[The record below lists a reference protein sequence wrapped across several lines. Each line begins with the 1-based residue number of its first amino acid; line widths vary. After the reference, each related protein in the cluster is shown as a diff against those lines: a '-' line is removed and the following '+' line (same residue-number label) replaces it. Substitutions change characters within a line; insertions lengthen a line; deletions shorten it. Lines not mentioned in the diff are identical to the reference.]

1 MRNGVAIHY
10 GDVAPE
16 AKENFTATASESE
29 FDTLSQLQQYNL
41 SFENYGNPC
50 ELYSV
55 LLDGE
60 TELLPQNY
68 DGLNIG
74 LISENISRQD
84 GTFTEPIVLTLESVG
99 QYTSQGLTLTF
110 DTYNEIY
117 ATDINIK
124 WYRVVEGVETLLDDV
139 DFSPDSAFYFCQ
151 NQVSYYNKLVI
162 TFYAINM
169 PENRLRLRVID
180 YGYGTVF
187 YGDELRNVK
196 LIQEIDPISSQIS
209 INTADFT
216 LDSKGSIE
224 YNFQQKQPLSVYFN
238 GILRATTFVKS
249 SKRTAKFLW
258 QVQSEDYI
266 SLMDSTPFVG
276 GIYNSKNA
284 VDLLEEIFAVAK
296 VPYTIADDFDGL
308 TVTGYIPYTTC
319 REALM
324 QVAFAI
330 MAVVDTSNSSTV
342 DVFRLDTT
350 PTQTIPLNR
359 IMQGQNFDTGN
370 RVTAVEVL
378 SHTYTPISETV
389 EAYKAEDSG
398 PGQKIIVK
406 FSEPLHDLQIV
417 NGSFWLDEN
426 EQTHYNENYAIIDA
440 NANCV
445 LTGQKYDHITTAH
458 RYDNPVILA
467 SDLENVIA
475 IEQATLVSNNNVDN
489 VLQNCYNW
497 LIKTDTTNLKIVEG
511 KTVIENGIVK
521 YGQKKYGTFKYG
533 EEIPPTITYDEVVDV
548 GDTIRAET
556 EYLGIVEG
564 VAIKQT
570 YSLNGNI
577 IIKDTVMK

>member
-1 MRNGVAIHY
+1 MRNGVAIAY

-16 AKENFTATASESE
+16 AKENFVPTASESE
-29 FDTLSQLQQYNL
+29 FDTLSQFQQYNL
-41 SFENYGNPC
+41 SFPNYGNPC

-74 LISENISRQD
+74 LVSENISGTD

-99 QYTSQGLTLTF
+99 QYSSQGLTLTF

-117 ATDINIK
+117 ATNINIK
-124 WYRVVEGVETLLDDV
+124 WYRVVEGIETLLDDV
-139 DFSPDSAFYFCQ
+139 DFTPNSAFYFCQ
-151 NQVSYYNKLVI
+151 NQVSNYNKLVF

-180 YGYGTVF
+180 YGYGTFF

-209 INTADFT
+209 INTADFM

-249 SKRTAKFLW
+249 SKRKAKFLW
-258 QVQSEDYI
+258 DVQSEDYI

-276 GIYNSKNA
+276 GIYSSKNA
-284 VDLLEEIFAVAK
+284 VELLEEIFAVAK
-296 VPYTIADDFDGL
+296 VPYTISDDFDGL
-308 TVTGYIPYTTC
+308 TVIGYIPYTTC

-342 DVFRLDTT
+342 NVFRLDTT

-359 IMQGQNFDTGN
+359 IMQGQNFDTGD

-398 PGQKIIVK
+398 TGQNIFVK
-406 FSEPLHDLQIV
+406 FSEPLHDLSITNGTIV
-417 NGSFWLDEN
+417 SRE
-426 EQTHYNENYAIIDA
+426 TNYAIIDA

-445 LTGQKYDHITTAH
+445 LAGRKYDHITTAH
-458 RYDNPVILA
+458 RQNNPVILA

-475 IEQATLVSNNNVDN
+475 IEQATLVSNNNIDN

-511 KTVIENGIVK
+511 KTVIENGIIK
-521 YGQKKYGTFKYG
+521 YGQRKYGTFKYG
-533 EEIPPTITYDEVVDV
+533 EEMPPTIIYDEVVDV

>member
-1 MRNGVAIHY
+1 MRNGVAIQY

-16 AKENFTATASESE
+16 AKENFYPESSEQA
-29 FDTLSQLQQYNL
+29 FNTLAQLQQYNL
-41 SFENYGNPC
+41 SFPNYGNPC

-74 LISENISRQD
+74 LVSENISETD
-84 GTFTEPIVLTLESVG
+84 GTFTEPIVLTLESQG

-124 WYRVVEGVETLLDDV
+124 WYRVVEGVETLLDEKP
-139 DFSPDSAFYFCQ
+139 FTPTSAYFFCQ
-151 NQVSYYNKLVI
+151 NNVQNYNKLVI
-162 TFYAINM
+162 TFNSINM
-169 PENRLRLRVID
+169 PYNRLRLRAID
-180 YGYGTVF
+180 YGYGTFF

-216 LDSKGSIE
+216 LDSKGDIE
-224 YNFQQKQPLSVYFN
+224 YNFQQKQPFSVYFN

-249 SKRTAKFLW
+249 SKRKAKFLW
-258 QVQSEDYI
+258 DVQSEDYI

-276 GIYNSKNA
+276 GIYKNKNA
-284 VDLLEEIFAVAK
+284 VELLEEIFAVAK
-296 VPYTIADDFDGL
+296 VPYNISVLFDDVS
-308 TVTGYIPYTTC
+308 VTGYIPYTTC

-398 PGQKIIVK
+398 TGQNIFVK
-406 FSEPLHDLQIV
+406 FSEPLHDLSITNGTIV
-417 NGSFWLDEN
+417 SRE
-426 EQTHYNENYAIIDA
+426 TNYAIIDA

-445 LTGQKYDHITTAH
+445 LTGQRYDHITTAH
-458 RYDNPVILA
+458 RQTNPVILA

-533 EEIPPTITYDEVVDV
+533 EEIPPTIIYDEVVDV